1 MDVFFIFFSA
11 MIGLIVGSFI
21 NCMVWRIYKDESI
34 LGRSYC
40 PNCRKKINWYDNIP
54 VLSYILLKA
63 KCRSCKKRISWQYPL
78 VEIFTSLLFVLS
90 FIAVKDSADFA
101 LLLFRNWLL
110 ISSLILIFV
119 YDLRFQ
125 LVPMILIWPLSIIMI
140 IINLFLGFSW
150 QIIGLA
156 GLVGGFFFLIQY
168 LITRGRGLG
177 EGDIWLGILLG
188 LSFASFNLL
197 ILSLVLSYFIGAIV
211 SIFLLVGK
219 KKKLKSKVAL
229 GPFLAFGAII
239 SLIYGQKIISWYLG
253 MF

>member
-1 MDVFFIFFSA
+1 
-11 MIGLIVGSFI
+11 
-21 NCMVWRIYKDESI
+21 MVWRIYKDESI

-54 VLSYILLKA
+54 VLSFILLKA
-63 KCRSCKKRISWQYPL
+63 RCRGCKKKISWQYPL
-78 VEIFTSLLFVLS
+78 VELFTSLLFVLS
-90 FIAVKDSADFA
+90 FIAVKDAAQFSW
-101 LLLFRNWLL
+101 LLFRNWLL

-125 LVPMILIWPLSIIMI
+125 LVPMVLIWPLSVVMI
-140 IINLFLGFSW
+140 IINLFLGFPW

-156 GLVGGFFFLIQY
+156 GLVGGLFFLVQY

-197 ILSLVLSYFIGAIV
+197 ILSLVLSYFIGAIF

-239 SLIYGQKIISWYLG
+239 SLIYGEKIISWYMG